1 MGEQCMS
8 IASWFPSEKNCV
20 LLFFFY
26 FSLKKQ
32 KKHTT
37 ILNDIIS
44 YQIAFY
50 MFIEVLIVL
59 LLSFTSILSHINTI
73 HHKTTSAPIKLFLRL
88 HTLNF
93 CNFFFSLLV
102 DFSCLSRSHWCY
114 FSCVKLR
121 PSNILTVE
129 SVTKWLDNSNAQWH
143 VINLASS
150 FFFSTWAF
158 TTTAL
163 CIYSS
168 LRAQKWLSNDK
179 RVRESEQEWKGERE
193 RFRDDITYMHKVQ
206 AWKSNWVIIK
216 SCVCARCVCVYYVE
230 SPVQA
235 II

>member
-1 MGEQCMS
+1 MYV
-8 IASWFPSEKNCV
+8 NCV
-20 LLFFFY
+20 LVSIRKNLCAFIFFLFFIEET
-26 FSLKKQ
+26 

-37 ILNDIIS
+37 NLNDIIS

-93 CNFFFSLLV
+93 CNFLFSLLV
-102 DFSCLSRSHWCY
+102 DFFCLSRSHWCY

-150 FFFSTWAF
+150 FFFQLGPLLLPLYVFILHCVHKNGSQMTKE
-158 TTTAL
+158 
-163 CIYSS
+163 CE
-168 LRAQKWLSNDK
+168 RANKNERARGRD
-179 RVRESEQEWKGERE
+179 SEMISHTCTKYKLENRIEW
-193 RFRDDITYMHKVQ
+193 
-206 AWKSNWVIIK
+206 
-216 SCVCARCVCVYYVE
+216 
-230 SPVQA
+230 
-235 II
+235 